1 MNDQQKIELLRKA
14 LVDAEARMT
23 RARMILTDKNPR
35 PECNWGMLDT
45 TSVIL
50 PALSATA
57 TPPAPADG
65 DRREGDAIGYLSEP
79 SLQTLEAEGFA
90 MLEKAAD
97 ETATIP
103 LYPHPRAESPSE
115 GEMLAFAV
123 DHGWPHKWNTSA
135 GVKWG
140 YPMRQAS
147 ADSPLDAIRAA
158 MKEAGS

>member
-57 TPPAPADG
+57 TPPATSEAKAMLAYALENRLYVG
-65 DRREGDAIGYLSEP
+65 WNREGDSCHLWKKGNPED
-79 SLQTLEAEGFA
+79 
-90 MLEKAAD
+90 AD
-97 ETATIP
+97 EGCV
-103 LYPHPRAESPSE
+103 AEDIRLPGSFDNE
-115 GEMLAFAV
+115 F
-123 DHGWPHKWNTSA
+123 
-135 GVKWG
+135 
-140 YPMRQAS
+140 
-147 ADSPLDAIRAA
+147 DAIRAA
-158 MKEAGS
+158 MKALS